1 MDMAAAH
8 ALNKLILTLY
18 RDGREVALG
27 SFHEWALEQIKGLI
41 SFDSAW
47 WGNAAANPQELHD
60 MHLHNCDQSI
70 LEAYRPYL
78 EQDFFRAA
86 LVASPGVSI
95 NMSDLIT
102 RERFVRTPMYRAI
115 GRRFKVEWSLGT
127 LQIEPVSSLYEF
139 MTLWRHDPERPFV
152 EAERQ
157 AKELLMPH
165 VVETHRAVRLRHFLK
180 TPTPHN
186 NRIWALVDKR
196 GFLREMS
203 PAFIA
208 YLREDWPGWNG
219 NKLPEPLSSSI
230 QTGQPVRAASVR
242 FEVTPCGQFY
252 YILGKPDGA
261 LEQLSARQREI
272 ATRYARGD
280 TYSGIAA
287 SLSLS
292 PTTVR
297 NHIAHCFRK
306 LGVSNK
312 LELARRLDGKA

>member
-1 MDMAAAH
+1 MAAAH
-8 ALNKLILTLY
+8 ALNRLILTFY

-41 SFDSAW
+41 PFDSAW
-47 WGNAAANPQELHD
+47 WGNAAANPPELHD
-60 MHLHNCDQSI
+60 MNLHNCDQSI
-70 LEAYRPYL
+70 LEAYPPYL

-86 LVASPGVSI
+86 LIASPGVSI

-127 LQIEPVSSLYEF
+127 LQIEPTSSLYEF
-139 MTLWRHDPERPFV
+139 LTVWRHDPEQPFS

-157 AKELLMPH
+157 TKELLMPH
-165 VVETHRAVRLRHFLK
+165 IVETHRAVRLRHVLK
-180 TPTPHN
+180 TPTLHN

-203 PAFIA
+203 PAFIV
-208 YLREDWPGWNG
+208 YLRENWPGWNV
-219 NKLPEPLSSSI
+219 NKLPERLLSSI
-230 QTGQPVRAASVR
+230 QSGQPVRVASVR
-242 FEVTPCGQFY
+242 FEVTPCGQFH

-261 LEQLSARQREI
+261 LEQLSAREREI

-280 TYSGIAA
+280 TYSAIAA

-292 PTTVR
+292 PATVR

-306 LGVSNK
+306 LAVSNK
-312 LELARRLDGKA
+312 LELARRLNSKP